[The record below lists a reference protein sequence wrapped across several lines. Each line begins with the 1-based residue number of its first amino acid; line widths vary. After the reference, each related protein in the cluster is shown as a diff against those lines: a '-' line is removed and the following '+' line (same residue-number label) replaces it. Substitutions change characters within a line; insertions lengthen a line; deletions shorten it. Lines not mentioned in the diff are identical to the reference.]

1 MLFKSFIHKSARYE
15 TRFGQKMKA
24 PISMEQKSKQDV
36 LIGKRLSLNTHK
48 KIFIRTTCKLKCRNK
63 ADYLLNTTQRRA
75 VKKAEED
82 FLNFFVCVEMEFYMK
97 TVIFLSV
104 YCIAE
109 HLFNFCSRV
118 KCFCK

>member
-36 LIGKRLSLNTHK
+36 LIGKRLSLYTHK

-82 FLNFFVCVEMEFYMK
+82 FLNLFFELRWSS
-97 TVIFLSV
+97 T
-104 YCIAE
+104 
-109 HLFNFCSRV
+109 
-118 KCFCK
+118 

>member
-1 MLFKSFIHKSARYE
+1 MHFKSFIHKSARYE

-24 PISMEQKSKQDV
+24 PISMETKIKTRCVNREKAFTIHPQ
-36 LIGKRLSLNTHK
+36 

-82 FLNFFVCVEMEFYMK
+82 FFLKKFFVLRWSS
-97 TVIFLSV
+97 T
-104 YCIAE
+104 
-109 HLFNFCSRV
+109 
-118 KCFCK
+118 